1 MIARLT
7 FKNLMAHKLR
17 FLMATFAVLL
27 GVSFVSGAFVL
38 TDSLRSTFESL
49 FTQTNKGI
57 DVQVRSKI
65 AFGRSDRATRDP
77 VPVDVLDLV
86 RGVDGVRAAE
96 GSFFRTATLLDK
108 SSKAIKT
115 QGAPTAGLAVQSD
128 SVISGVKVLTGRVPT
143 NSTEVVIDGQ
153 TADRHHYVVGDSIG
167 VVLDKG
173 TSTYT
178 IVGLIGQG
186 GQRGF
191 AGATI
196 VGFDPA
202 TAAAVLEPTG
212 SFDNIALAAAPGTKP
227 AELLANVRAKLPAN
241 LEAVSGDTVRKE
253 AKDAVGTIFTI
264 FGRVLLGFA
273 LVALFVSTFII
284 NNTFA
289 IIVGQ
294 RIRELALLRAIG
306 ANVRQVRRMVI
317 AEAFAIGA
325 LASALGIGAGV
336 LVAKGLLA
344 LFNAGGAGLPTSTTV
359 VSARTVEVALAVGIG
374 VTLLSAIVPARRASR
389 IPPVAAMNPEAG
401 QSALASGR
409 RLVSGLVVT
418 FLGIVGVGVGLFAHP
433 GSTIT
438 TIGLAGLGAIMLFI
452 GVASLSTTVAK
463 RASLIIGAPLGRVFR
478 LPGELA
484 RQNAARSPRR
494 TSSTA
499 AALMIGLA
507 LVSAF
512 SVVASSVKS
521 SFSNTLKRSVQADYF
536 MSSDTFQ
543 GFSTQFADRL
553 KTVPQ
558 LDAVSAMRFSSAQVN
573 GSTKNV
579 TAVDP
584 TTFSKLVNL
593 DVKTGS
599 VEALANGGLLVG
611 RDPAKDLKLKVGDP
625 LTITW
630 QNGRTATLKV
640 AGTFNDSTVTGTNWV
655 VSLDTLT
662 AASDTADVRDRFV
675 AARLRP
681 GTDAT
686 AAQTAIDQLGVTF
699 PQVKI
704 EDRSQFRKSQEGQI
718 NQLVAVVNGML
729 LLAILIAVLG
739 IANTLALSVFERTRE
754 FGLLRAVGM
763 SRVQLRR
770 TVRWEAVIVALFG
783 AILGIVIGTPL
794 GAALASALPKSIVD
808 GVTVP
813 VGQLVTLL
821 VVAVL
826 AGLFAAI
833 LPARRASKLN
843 VLDAISHA

>member
-7 FKNLMAHKLR
+7 FKNLLAHKVR

-38 TDSLRSTFESL
+38 TDSLRSTFDSL

-57 DVQVRSKI
+57 DVRVRTKI
-65 AFGRSDRATRDP
+65 AFGQSSQAERDP
-77 VPVDVLDLV
+77 VPVSVLDAV
-86 RGVDGVRAAE
+86 KDVAGVRAAE
-96 GSFFRTATLLDK
+96 GSYFRTATLLDK
-108 SSKAIKT
+108 NGKAIKT
-115 QGAPTAGLAVQSD
+115 QGAPTAGLAVRSD

-153 TADRHHYVVGDSIG
+153 TADRHHYVVGDTIG

-196 VGFDPA
+196 AGFDPV
-202 TAAAVLEPTG
+202 TAAAILEPVGT
-212 SFDNIALAAAPGTKP
+212 FDNINLAAAPGTKP
-227 AELLANVRAKLPAN
+227 AELLANVQAKLPPN

-273 LVALFVSTFII
+273 MVALFVSTFII

-306 ANVRQVRRMVI
+306 ANARQVWRMVI

-344 LFNAGGAGLPTSTTV
+344 LFNAGGAGLPTSSTV
-359 VSARTVEVALAVGIG
+359 ISPRTIIAALVVGIG
-374 VTLLSAIVPARRASR
+374 VTMLSAIVPARRASR
-389 IPPVAAMNPEAG
+389 IPPVAAMNPDAG
-401 QSALASGR
+401 HAALASSK
-409 RLVSGLVVT
+409 RLVTGLVT
-418 FLGIVGVGVGLFAHP
+418 FGVGLFGVVVGLFVHP
-433 GSTIT
+433 GGTVVT
-438 TIGLAGLGAIMLFI
+438 LGLAGLGTILLFI
-452 GVASLSTTVAK
+452 GVASLSTTIAK
-463 RASLIIGAPLGRVFR
+463 RASLILGAPISRLFR

-484 RQNAARSPRR
+484 TQNAARAPRR

-499 AALMIGLA
+499 SALMIGLA

-512 SVVASSVKS
+512 SVVAGSVKS
-521 SFSNTLKRSVQADYF
+521 TFSNTLKRSVQADYF

-543 GFSTQFADRL
+543 GFSPQFADGL
-553 KTVPQ
+553 KTIPQ
-558 LDAVSAMRFSSAQVN
+558 LDAVSAMRFTSAQVN
-573 GSTKNV
+573 NSTKNV

-593 DVKTGS
+593 DVKSGS
-599 VEALANGGLLVG
+599 VEALANGGVLVH
-611 RDPAKDLKLKVGDP
+611 RDPAKSLKLKVGDP
-625 LTITW
+625 ITITW
-630 QNGRTATLKV
+630 QNGHTSSLKV
-640 AGTFNDSTVTGTNWV
+640 AGTFNDNTVTGSWV
-655 VSLDTLT
+655 VSLDTL
-662 AASDTADVRDRFV
+662 AASSDTADQRDRFV

-681 GTDAT
+681 GADAT
-686 AAQTAIDQLGVTF
+686 AARAAIDKLGVTF

-704 EDRSQFRKSQEGQI
+704 EDRSEFRKSQEGQI

-763 SRVQLRR
+763 SRRQLRR

-794 GAALASALPKSIVD
+794 GAALASALPKSFVD

-813 VGQLVTLL
+813 VGQLAGLL
-821 VVAVL
+821 VVAVI
-826 AGLFAAI
+826 AGLVAAI

-843 VLDAISHA
+843 VLDAIAHV